1 MGRQPMTLDRRRRS
15 GPPDRGTFTQRAGH
29 RSDLSGSGIQDVW
42 GRRSRPPDSREP
54 RGLNADTASIRQ
66 QGLLRRSFTIFLVAL
81 IVIVVAFLAVFAV
94 SLYQSGRENAVSKAT
109 ALEQYVRRSLE
120 VSAVV
125 AEDALGYLR
134 RRGTLE
140 GLAEDRDAHEHFA
153 ALVARMSSS
162 EGMIFVDRTGT
173 VLVYSGDFPAAP
185 ADLSDR
191 TWFRA
196 LADGEDWFIDGGL
209 VSRVTGTVV
218 FVYTAAL
225 RDADGTFLGAVNIGM
240 PSSVVLGGEALPF
253 EQEGTVTKVFKESGE
268 LLARYPFPSELI
280 GSRVRFPPDFEEGDA
295 VFEARPVDGRRS
307 LSAYNLLEGFG
318 LVASVSVPIAV
329 VFQPLFITAA
339 GTLPLLALFV
349 IGAILTLR
357 QLEAQQR
364 QIARSAT
371 RLETVLQASSLGA
384 WQCLPKSDRTDY
396 FGRWGDMVGYGSED
410 LASGRVT
417 WESLLHPEERDH
429 LLDRYAQLLAGRIDT
444 FHEEHRMR
452 HRDGHWI
459 WVLDS
464 CRVVERDEE
473 GNAQVVIGI
482 HLDISDRR
490 EAEERMRAVSL
501 EVDHRSKNLLD
512 VVQALV
518 SMSKVDTEET
528 FKATLRGRIQAL
540 SRAHELLSRSR
551 WKGADLRV
559 IAEEELSPY
568 TAERRPDILI
578 AGPSVVLGAS
588 AIQALAMTLH
598 ELATNAA
605 KHGALAV
612 PGGRLR
618 LTWSLPEDDPT
629 FVIRWEESLPHPIPR
644 GEAAKGF
651 GSRLMH
657 LMIDTQLGGKLER
670 ELREDGMSCLMTLPR
685 SLLLPSGAGEADT
698 APAPDRGTSGDGAAA
713 GRRVLLVED
722 EALVAAETA
731 ARLAAA
737 GHAVEATAASLRDA
751 VALAGEADVD
761 AAVLDLNLGGTMSFP
776 AALRL
781 RERGI
786 PFVFLTGYQH
796 EGLIPRGFE
805 DVPVLRKPCPPE
817 VLEAAVAGLPERTVP
832 AGST

>member
-1 MGRQPMTLDRRRRS
+1 M
-15 GPPDRGTFTQRAGH
+15 QRAG
-29 RSDLSGSGIQDVW
+29 RTGSDLHIW
-42 GRRSRPPDSREP
+42 GPGSRPLDSKEL

-81 IVIVVAFLAVFAV
+81 IIIVMAFLAVFAV

-134 RRGTLE
+134 RRGTLD
-140 GLAEDRDAHEHFA
+140 GLAQDREAHEYLA
-153 ALVARMSSS
+153 SLVARMSNS
-162 EGMIFVDRTGT
+162 EGMAFVDRSGT
-173 VLVYSGDFPAAP
+173 VTLYSGSFPAAP
-185 ADLSDR
+185 VDLSDR
-191 TWFRA
+191 TWFHA
-196 LADGEDWFIDGGL
+196 LADGDDRFIDGGL
-209 VSRVTGTVV
+209 LSRVTGTVV

-225 RDADGTFLGAVNIGM
+225 RDADGTFLGAVNIGL
-240 PSSVVLGGEALPF
+240 PSNVVLGGETLPF
-253 EQEGTVTKVFKESGE
+253 EQEGIVTKVFKESGE
-268 LLARYPFPSELI
+268 LLARYPFPAELI
-280 GSRVRFPPDFEEGDA
+280 GSRVSFPAGFQDGAA
-295 VFEARPVDGRRS
+295 VLEARPIDGRRS
-307 LSAYNLLEGFG
+307 LTAYNAIEGLG
-318 LVASVSVPIAV
+318 LVASVSVPLAV

-349 IGAILTLR
+349 IGAIVTLR

-396 FGRWGDMVGYGSED
+396 FGRWGDMVGYGPED
-410 LASGRVT
+410 LTSGRVT
-417 WESLLHPEERDH
+417 WESLLHPEERGH
-429 LLDRYAQLLAGRIDT
+429 LLDRYAELLAGQIDT

-464 CRVVERDEE
+464 CRVVERDAE

-501 EVDHRSKNLLD
+501 EVDHRSKNLLA

-559 IAEEELSPY
+559 IAEEELGPY
-568 TAERRPDILI
+568 TAEQRAEIVI

-605 KHGALAV
+605 KYGALSV
-612 PGGRLR
+612 PGGRLM
-618 LTWSLPEDDPT
+618 LTWSLPEGAPT
-629 FVIRWEESLPHPIPR
+629 FVIRWEEKLPHPLPR
-644 GEAAKGF
+644 GEATKGF

-657 LMIDTQLGGKLER
+657 LMIDSQLGGKLER
-670 ELREDGMSCLMTLPR
+670 DQREDGMSCLMTLPR
-685 SLLLPSGAGEADT
+685 SLLLPSGAGEPDAT
-698 APAPDRGTSGDGAAA
+698 PAPDRGAPPNGTGG

-737 GHAVEATAASLRDA
+737 GHAVEATAATLRDA

-776 AALRL
+776 AARRL
-781 RERGI
+781 QDRGI

-805 DVPVLRKPCPPE
+805 GVTVLRKPCPPE
-817 VLEAAVAGLPERTVP
+817 VLESAVAGLPERTVP
-832 AGST
+832 TPSA